1 MTRLGVWLSQAVA
14 WFRKTAA
21 RGSATAQSKLE
32 SMHANGR
39 RVQQNEAEDKST
51 RSSNEISASNEISG
65 LFNEILRDAIAAP
78 PIDGAAVAWRKAADQ
93 GHADAQYNLR

>member
-14 WFRKTAA
+14 WFRKTVA

-51 RSSNEISASNEISG
+51 LSPNEISG
-65 LFNEILRDAIAAP
+65 LFDEFLRDAIAALP
-78 PIDGAAVAWRKAADQ
+78 DDATAAVAWRKAA
-93 GHADAQYNLR
+93 HPDASQAPESRRCPH